1 MKRLFGVFVLAC
13 ILGCNRGPGE
23 SASLPPDP
31 VAVSQ
36 NDDSNDHQQ
45 ARQQDIRE
53 ENEDTKN
60 SGGINGLE
68 KAKRDVVKFK
78 TKLRRLDSEQLI
90 AAFIPTRQ
98 KEYGEYEYYYKYMAN
113 IAIQDEISSRGNEV
127 VPALNAYVHDQTRIW
142 EAINGPGLTIGQICQ
157 LELQK
162 QPGQNRSIKP
172 KMIVCIWIQQY
183 FPSDPESVRDCLV
196 NAIEK
201 VAKHP
206 ESETATQLDS

>member
-13 ILGCNRGPGE
+13 ILGCNRGPSE

-31 VAVSQ
+31 VAASQ
-36 NDDSNDHQQ
+36 NDDSNDRQQ

-53 ENEDTKN
+53 ENEDTKS

-90 AAFIPTRQ
+90 AAFIPTGQ

-162 QPGQNRSIKP
+162 RQGKIDQ
-172 KMIVCIWIQQY
+172 
-183 FPSDPESVRDCLV
+183 
-196 NAIEK
+196 
-201 VAKHP
+201 
-206 ESETATQLDS
+206 

>member
-1 MKRLFGVFVLAC
+1 MKRLIRVFVLVC

-23 SASLPPDP
+23 SASLRSDP
-31 VAVSQ
+31 VVVSQ
-36 NDDSNDHQQ
+36 KDDSGDRQQ

-90 AAFIPTRQ
+90 AAFIPTGQ
-98 KEYGEYEYYYKYMAN
+98 KQYGGYEYYYKYMAN

-127 VPALNAYVHDQTRIW
+127 VPALNACVHDQTRIW
-142 EAINGPGLTIGQICQ
+142 EAIGGPGLTIGQICQ

-162 QPGQNRSIKP
+162 RQNKID
-172 KMIVCIWIQQY
+172 Q
-183 FPSDPESVRDCLV
+183 
-196 NAIEK
+196 
-201 VAKHP
+201 
-206 ESETATQLDS
+206 